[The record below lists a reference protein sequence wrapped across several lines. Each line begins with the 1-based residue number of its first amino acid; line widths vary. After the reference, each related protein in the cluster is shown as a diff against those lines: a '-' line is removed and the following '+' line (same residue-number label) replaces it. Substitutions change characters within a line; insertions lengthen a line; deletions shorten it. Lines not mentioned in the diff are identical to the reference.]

1 MLMTR
6 RALSSSRSFSL
17 DLVHSEGAGHRR
29 AAPLVRVTVGR
40 RLAAAKLLARVRDT
54 LCWLSTRGALGWSP
68 QPVRAPPAPPCPWRG
83 RPPFSSALTPGSV
96 WASPSA
102 DGDHAGLTLRPR
114 RAAPSGASMFRTTSK
129 HTAPHWD
136 IV

>member
-40 RLAAAKLLARVRDT
+40 RLVAAKLLARVRDT
-54 LCWLSTRGALGWSP
+54 LCWPSTRGALGWSP
-68 QPVRAPPAPPCPWRG
+68 QPVRPRRLPCPPG
-83 RPPFSSALTPGSV
+83 PSVPVARPSALLV
-96 WASPSA
+96 SA
-102 DGDHAGLTLRPR
+102 DSGFGVGFSLCGRGPR
-114 RAAPSGASMFRTTSK
+114 RSHSVTPARGPFRGF
-129 HTAPHWD
+129 HVPHD
-136 IV
+136 Q